1 MNLAQGLSLGLVYV
15 ITIISE
21 GLGATWIGRERT
33 YWPVL
38 RLQKATL
45 AAALTWYVSVAILS
59 LIEPGILGAFIANA
73 GGVVLVMLESVWSL
87 WLIWCRN
94 HTPAFLLIDLSGVP
108 HARRTDFERILLDGA
123 SAARHGFINEE
134 LAEIMSASL
143 ERWRGMTPDERAR
156 ERARAAAAM
165 RRRERRH
172 RRSPRRG
179 GGAPDPSDSGI

>member
-1 MNLAQGLSLGLVYV
+1 MSLVQGLSLGLVYI
-15 ITIISE
+15 ITIVSE

-45 AAALTWYVSVAILS
+45 AAALTWYVSVAVLS
-59 LIEPGILGAFIANA
+59 ALEPGILGTFIANA
-73 GGVVLVMLESVWSL
+73 GGVVMVMLESVWSL
-87 WLIWCRN
+87 WLIWRRN

-108 HARRTDFERILLDGA
+108 HAKRPDFERILLDGA

-134 LAEIMSASL
+134 LAEIMARSL
-143 ERWRGMTPDERAR
+143 ERWRAMTPEERAL

-165 RRRERRH
+165 RRTGRR
-172 RRSPRRG
+172 RRPWRG
-179 GGAPDPSDSGI
+179 GGEPDPSGSDI